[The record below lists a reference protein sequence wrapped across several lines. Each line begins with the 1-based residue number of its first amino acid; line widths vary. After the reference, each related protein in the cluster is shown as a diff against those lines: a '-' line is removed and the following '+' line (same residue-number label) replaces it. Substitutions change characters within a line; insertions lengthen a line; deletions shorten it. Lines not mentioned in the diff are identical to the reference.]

1 MMSCMCV
8 TTARHDARRERI
20 VCAWIDWHDCGI
32 VLSSALSIATTLL
45 ACLLLLLLLL
55 LLLAAPHAQPFHQL
69 PASSR
74 QKARISSTA
83 AQARSPRDLS
93 HSSNTVAVLAAYHSQ
108 SCSLLT
114 VTSPLFVSTKYRY
127 PSFCSPDHLA
137 TSPTIAQLV

>member
-1 MMSCMCV
+1 MCD
-8 TTARHDARRERI
+8 TTARHDARREKI
-20 VCAWIDWHDCGI
+20 VCACIDWHDCGI

-93 HSSNTVAVLAAYHSQ
+93 HSSNTVAVLAAYYSQ
-108 SCSLLT
+108 SCSLLP
-114 VTSPLFVSTKYRY
+114 VTSPLFVSTTYRF
-127 PSFCSPDHLA
+127 PALCSPDHLA
-137 TSPTIAQLV
+137 TSPTIAPLV